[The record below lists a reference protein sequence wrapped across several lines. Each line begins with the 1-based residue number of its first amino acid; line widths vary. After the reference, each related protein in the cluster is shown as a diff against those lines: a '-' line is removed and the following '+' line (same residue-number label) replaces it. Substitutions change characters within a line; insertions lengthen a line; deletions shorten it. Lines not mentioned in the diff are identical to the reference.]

1 MAEPAHAPR
10 AVLLDALGTLVDLD
24 DPVGGLLR
32 ALRARSVETDAR
44 AVGAA
49 LQAEIAYYR
58 AEHHVAVDA
67 ASLAE
72 LRRRCARVFAEAL
85 GAPVTGLGDDAVHD
99 ALLDGLRF
107 RAFDDVAPALAAL
120 RAGGVRL
127 AVVSN
132 WDVSL
137 HEVLASTGL
146 AASVDVVLTSAQE
159 GTQKPAP
166 DLFLRAL
173 ERLGGIDPADALH
186 VGDDLVA
193 DVAGARAA
201 GIEPVLI
208 DRDGAG
214 GPADGA
220 RVIQTLAELAAACV
234 LRRSG

>member
-24 DPVGGLLR
+24 DPVGGLLQ
-32 ALRARSVETDAR
+32 ALRARGVETDPH

-49 LQAEIAYYR
+49 LQVEIAHYR
-58 AEHHVAVDA
+58 AEHQIAVDA
-67 ASLAE
+67 ASLAQ
-72 LRRRCARVFAEAL
+72 LRRGCARVFGEAL
-85 GAPVTGLGDDAVHD
+85 GAPAAALAPQDLHD
-99 ALLDGLRF
+99 ALLEGLRF

-120 RAGGVRL
+120 RARGARL

-137 HEVLASTGL
+137 HEVLATTGL
-146 AASVDVVLTSAQE
+146 AAGVDIVLTSAQE
-159 GTQKPAP
+159 RTRKPAP
-166 DLFLRAL
+166 ELFRRAL

-193 DVAGARAA
+193 DVGGARAA

-208 DRDGAG
+208 DRAGAG

-220 RVIQTLAELAAACV
+220 RVIRTLAELPGAGV